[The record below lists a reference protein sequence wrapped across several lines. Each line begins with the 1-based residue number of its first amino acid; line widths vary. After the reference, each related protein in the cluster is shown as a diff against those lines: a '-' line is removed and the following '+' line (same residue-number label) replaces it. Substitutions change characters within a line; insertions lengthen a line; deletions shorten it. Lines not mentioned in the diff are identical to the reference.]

1 MPIEINQS
9 EEQNIKVSRK
19 MNIAYGIL
27 SSTQTLQYSFPKNP
41 IDRGGWW
48 AIVHVVAKSQ
58 TQLKQLSMN
67 TYKHIYKESPRKKG
81 KWQSLLKEIFPLIF
95 PWETLIF
102 TVKKLQV

>member
-48 AIVHVVAKSQ
+48 AIAHRVAKGWI
-58 TQLKQLSMN
+58 QLKQPSTHTQLCN
-67 TYKHIYKESPRKKG
+67 Y
-81 KWQSLLKEIFPLIF
+81 
-95 PWETLIF
+95 
-102 TVKKLQV
+102 

>member
-58 TQLKQLSMN
+58 TQLKQLSMHTQDN
-67 TYKHIYKESPRKKG
+67 LWNNREECSGSCSQEAYG
-81 KWQSLLKEIFPLIF
+81 
-95 PWETLIF
+95 
-102 TVKKLQV
+102 

>member
-48 AIVHVVAKSQ
+48 
-58 TQLKQLSMN
+58 
-67 TYKHIYKESPRKKG
+67 YSPQGRKG
-81 KWQSLLKEIFPLIF
+81 LDTTEA
-95 PWETLIF
+95 T
-102 TVKKLQV
+102 